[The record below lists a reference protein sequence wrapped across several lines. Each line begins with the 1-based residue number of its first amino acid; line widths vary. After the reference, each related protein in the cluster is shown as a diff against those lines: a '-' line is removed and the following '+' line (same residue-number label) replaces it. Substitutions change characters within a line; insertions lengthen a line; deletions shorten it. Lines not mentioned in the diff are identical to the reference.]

1 LCRLAG
7 DTYQCS
13 TAGELN
19 GLLARNAP
27 FREVTLHTLKFVV
40 ACALVSASTVHADP
54 AEDFAFEVKESTG
67 DYHRAWVISK
77 LTTFKVGKKCWEQ
90 MADKDKFSAVH
101 SASFYTADIAEYAKA
116 LTGDD
121 WSRIETQNNNDR
133 ETNKKLVE
141 PMMDAFKSRFS
152 LTISVEGDD
161 CKPEHGALWLKYW
174 TTIGSILTD
183 YPPAADK
190 VKITLDVKAK
200 AKDVKVTVDKK
211 GGTFVITAPRDIE
224 VAAWDDKIGK
234 PFRKVAR
241 KK

>member
-1 LCRLAG
+1 MRTATFALAF
-7 DTYQCS
+7 TFAATS
-13 TAGELN
+13 IA
-19 GLLARNAP
+19 
-27 FREVTLHTLKFVV
+27 
-40 ACALVSASTVHADP
+40 HADP

-101 SASFYTADIAEYAKA
+101 SANFYTRDIAEYAKGI
-116 LTGDD
+116 TGDD
-121 WSRIETQNNNDR
+121 WSTIETQNNNDR

-141 PMMDAFKSRFS
+141 PMMDAFKNRFS
-152 LTISVEGDD
+152 VTVSVEGDD

-174 TTIGSILTD
+174 TTLGTTIRD

-190 VKITLDVKAK
+190 VKVTLDVTAK
-200 AKDVKVTVDKK
+200 AKDVSVTVDKK

-224 VAAWDDKIGK
+224 VAAWDDKISK